1 MLRLVLDG
9 YLRVL
14 QCILLRLIDKLRIA
28 IQTIDL
34 CVVLLV
40 GGGAEHQAIIIGC
53 SLQQL
58 TGFLVKLSEPRVL
71 FYFFEDKPLLWIGAQ
86 DFLQKFDRA
95 IGEEVRQLEVT
106 LEYLLVE

>member
-40 GGGAEHQAIIIGC
+40 GGGAEHQAIIIG
-53 SLQQL
+53 
-58 TGFLVKLSEPRVL
+58 
-71 FYFFEDKPLLWIGAQ
+71 
-86 DFLQKFDRA
+86 
-95 IGEEVRQLEVT
+95 
-106 LEYLLVE
+106 